1 MNDAFG
7 RYGFVVE
14 DGDFE
19 AEAVLQQGVWTFSLV
34 DAQIGQSKPV
44 FMSYPFQPF

>member
-7 RYGFVVE
+7 RYGFVVK

-19 AEAVLQQGVWTFSLV
+19 VEAVLQLGVWTFSLV
-34 DAQIGQSKPV
+34 DAQIGQSEPV
-44 FMSYPFQPF
+44 FMSDPF

>member
-7 RYGFVVE
+7 RYCFVVE

-19 AEAVLQQGVWTFSLV
+19 AEGVLQQGIWTFSLV
-34 DAQIGQSKPV
+34 DAQIGQSEPV
-44 FMSYPFQPF
+44 FMSDPF